1 MVFVVDGAKGTA
13 QVVAASGTSRTYFA
27 HMPTTLLFTCSKPV
41 DEVIGVLGSM
51 QRFGEVH
58 PIIQRI
64 EPCGDQDYLVHE
76 TVSFG
81 PIPYS
86 FTYPVVVY
94 VDRDTASVRIE
105 ATIQRITRMKLD
117 FKVEPD
123 GAGSK
128 ITETVEIRS
137 PLPIKGY
144 LLKLVRTQH
153 SQLFKNIG
161 NL

>member
-1 MVFVVDGAKGTA
+1 M
-13 QVVAASGTSRTYFA
+13 AASGAYRYYFA
-27 HMPTTLLFTCSKPV
+27 YMPTTLHFTCNKPV
-41 DEVIGVLGSM
+41 DEVVAVLGDM
-51 QRFGEVH
+51 QRFAQVH

-64 EPCGDQDYLVHE
+64 EPRGGEGYLVHE

-86 FTYPVVVY
+86 FTYPVVVHM
-94 VDRDTASVRIE
+94 DHAAARVRIE
-105 ATIQRITRMKLD
+105 ATIQRMTRMTMD

-123 GAGSK
+123 GVGSK

-144 LLKLVRTQH
+144 LLKLLRTQH
-153 SQLFKNIG
+153 TQLFKNTG
-161 NL
+161 EL